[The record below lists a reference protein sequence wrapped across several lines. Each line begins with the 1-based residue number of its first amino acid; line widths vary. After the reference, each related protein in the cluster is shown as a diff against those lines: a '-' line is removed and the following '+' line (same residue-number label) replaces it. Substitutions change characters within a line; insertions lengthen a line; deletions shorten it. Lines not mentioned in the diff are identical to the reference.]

1 MEVYESHMGG
11 IYFDEDVLSY
21 HHLYCEQC
29 GDADSHLG
37 HAETWEEV
45 LPMLR
50 YSWEDEDEYC
60 YKYDSDYIEELKDE
74 FESLMRC

>member
-1 MEVYESHMGG
+1 
-11 IYFDEDVLSY
+11 
-21 HHLYCEQC
+21 
-29 GDADSHLG
+29 
-37 HAETWEEV
+37 
-45 LPMLR
+45 MLR